1 MTHPLSMNT
10 ELPNTSTGGR
20 LVSVDGRALPLT
32 QASLQADAIAG
43 VVRVTLEQTFRNPHD
58 EPLTVTYSLP
68 LPADGAVSGFS
79 FLVGGELVVGEV
91 DTKQKARTRF
101 DEAVLSGR
109 TAALLDQERS
119 SLFTQ
124 QVGNVPPRTEV
135 VCRVQV
141 DQKLAWLPDGCWEW
155 RFPTVVAPRY
165 LGAEGRVADGAKVSV
180 DVADRELPVKLGLTL
195 SVRDRLVEG
204 SRPESVTHPLHTER
218 LVGRT
223 EVRFGDERG
232 AALDRDVVVRW
243 KVAGLTPGVAVD
255 TYEKDGR
262 TFALVTLVPPMVE
275 AKMAAVPRDLI
286 VLLDT
291 SGSMGGG
298 PIDQARRVTAAL
310 VDSLTDQDQ
319 LELIEFSSTARRWK
333 RGSVSATAANRRDA
347 QAWLARLQASGG
359 TEMRTGILEALA
371 PLRKDAQRQVV
382 LITDGLIGFESEV
395 VQAIAHQ
402 LPRGSRVHTIGVG
415 SGVNRS
421 LTQPAARAGRGLEL
435 ILGLG
440 EDVEVTVKRL
450 LARTTAPLVTNL
462 EVTGASLV
470 TQAPARLPDLY
481 AGAPAMLSL
490 EVRGTEPLVIIG
502 ETANGPL
509 HETVSLRSVSQGSPA
524 VATLFAREL
533 VEDLELSLASGAQ
546 KSEVDRSIEAL
557 GLTFQISTRLT
568 SWVAVSAKP
577 TVDPRAPRR
586 SETMPQNLA
595 YGLSAEGVGLRS
607 ATAASPV
614 MASPMAG
621 GNLGLAE
628 MSRSRGAP
636 SGARPAMRKAAAA
649 PPPPAMEDVDE
660 AAEEFDEGEGE
671 REPEFERS
679 MVRSERAPAP
689 RPTGAP
695 ARASA
700 GAPPPPPAP
709 AAAPAPGAGPSTSDE
724 KKTEEVADAPLRRV
738 SLLDLAKDLLGRALG
753 TEDAKAD
760 APAQAVPP
768 AKAKVAGAKPVAP
781 RVLSA
786 KIVLRADG
794 TTTLEI
800 LVEGAPLDWAPA
812 SVAKVELAD
821 GRVVEVAVVLS
832 RTTVNGQHGVGLALS
847 LVLQT
852 EALPIR
858 RVHLESHGQPLQ
870 IEVR

>member
-1 MTHPLSMNT
+1 MTHPLPLNT

-32 QASLQADAIAG
+32 QANLQADAIAG
-43 VVRVTLEQTFRNPHD
+43 VVRVTLEQTFRNPHA

-79 FLVGGELVVGEV
+79 FKVGGELVVGEV
-91 DTKQKARTRF
+91 DTRQQARTRF

-135 VCRVQV
+135 VCRVQI

-165 LGAEGRVADGAKVSV
+165 LGAEGRVADGARVSIE
-180 DVADRELPVKLGLTL
+180 VADRELPVKLGLTL
-195 SVRDRLVEG
+195 SVRDRLVDA
-204 SRPESVTHPLHTER
+204 SRPESVTHSLHTEH

-223 EVRFGDERG
+223 EVRFADERG
-232 AALDRDVVVRW
+232 ASLDRDVVVRW

-255 TYEKDGR
+255 TYERGGR
-262 TFALVTLVPPMVE
+262 TFALVTLVPPLAE

-333 RGSVSATAANRRDA
+333 RGSVNATAANRRDA

-421 LTQPAARAGRGLEL
+421 LTQPAARAGRGVEL

-462 EVTGASLV
+462 ELTGASLV

-481 AGAPAMLSL
+481 AGAPAMISV
-490 EVRGTEPLVIIG
+490 EVRGTEPLVVIG

-509 HETVSLRSVSQGSPA
+509 HETVSLRAVSQGSPA

-546 KSEVDRSIEAL
+546 KSEVDRSVEKL
-557 GLTFQISTRLT
+557 GLEFQISTRLT
-568 SWVAVSAKP
+568 SWIAVSAQP

-586 SETMPQNLA
+586 TETMPQNLA
-595 YGLSAEGVGLRS
+595 YGLSVEGVGLR
-607 ATAASPV
+607 
-614 MASPMAG
+614 
-621 GNLGLAE
+621 
-628 MSRSRGAP
+628 AP
-636 SGARPAMRKAAAA
+636 SGLPQQATAGAAPTALRRASPARLSAAPIVGSAKQEAGPVALEDAEEGEALAEERLEVGRPMRHSEAAAS
-649 PPPPAMEDVDE
+649 
-660 AAEEFDEGEGE
+660 G
-671 REPEFERS
+671 
-679 MVRSERAPAP
+679 APAP
-689 RPTGAP
+689 AP
-695 ARASA
+695 Q
-700 GAPPPPPAP
+700 
-709 AAAPAPGAGPSTSDE
+709 APGAAPMPADAGGAAE
-724 KKTEEVADAPLRRV
+724 KKKSREEPAPEAPRKRV
-738 SLLDLAKDLLGRALG
+738 SLLDLAKDLLGKAVG
-753 TEDAKAD
+753 DADSKAD
-760 APAQAVPP
+760 TAP
-768 AKAKVAGAKPVAP
+768 AKAAKGAGRSAAAP
-781 RVLSA
+781 RVLAA
-786 KIVLRADG
+786 KVVRRADG
-794 TTTLEI
+794 HTFLEVV
-800 LVEGAPLDWAPA
+800 VEGAPVDWAPGSTA
-812 SVAKVELAD
+812 QVELAD
-821 GRVVEVAVVLS
+821 GTVLSVAVVLS
-832 RTTVNGQHGVGLALS
+832 RTTANGVHGAGLLLT
-847 LVLQT
+847 LVIET
-852 EALPIR
+852 ESHPIR
-858 RVHLESHGQPLQ
+858 RVHLVSNGAPLQ
-870 IEVR
+870 FEVR

>member
-1 MTHPLSMNT
+1 MTHPLPLNT
-10 ELPNTSTGGR
+10 ELPNPSTGGR

-43 VVRVTLEQTFRNPHD
+43 VVRVTLEQTFRNPHE

-91 DTKQKARTRF
+91 DTRQKARTRF

-135 VCRVQV
+135 VCRVQI

-195 SVRDRLVEG
+195 SVRDRLVDG
-204 SRPESVTHPLHTER
+204 SRPESLTHPLHTER

-255 TYEKDGR
+255 TYEKNGR
-262 TFALVTLVPPMVE
+262 IFALVTLVPPAVE

-298 PIDQARRVTAAL
+298 PIDQARRVTSAL
-310 VDSLTDQDQ
+310 VDSLSDQDQ

-440 EDVEVTVKRL
+440 EDVEPTVKRL

-481 AGAPAMLSL
+481 AGAPAMLCL
-490 EVRGTEPLVIIG
+490 EVRGTEPLIVIG

-509 HETVSLRSVSQGSPA
+509 YETVSLRSVSQGSPA

-546 KSEVDRSIEAL
+546 KGEVDRSIEAL

-595 YGLSAEGVGLRS
+595 YGLSAEGVGLRA
-607 ATAASPV
+607 ATGVAAP
-614 MASPMAG
+614 
-621 GNLGLAE
+621 
-628 MSRSRGAP
+628 GAP
-636 SGARPAMRKAAAA
+636 SPMGAGMAVAQRSRSQAAPARPSLRKPAAT
-649 PPPPAMEDVDE
+649 PPAAMEEAEPESEAFDDGAADLRADV
-660 AAEEFDEGEGE
+660 AE
-671 REPEFERS
+671 PMEFERLRT
-679 MVRSERAPAP
+679 RSEP

-695 ARASA
+695 APVSA

-709 AAAPAPGAGPSTSDE
+709 APSAAAPSTSE
-724 KKTEEVADAPLRRV
+724 LEQKKAEAPTPPRRV
-738 SLLDLAKDLLGRALG
+738 SLLDLAKDLLGRATG
-753 TEDAKAD
+753 AEKAD
-760 APAQAVPP
+760 APAAGPELA
-768 AKAKVAGAKPVAP
+768 AKARRSVEP
-781 RVLSA
+781 RVVSA
-786 KIVLRADG
+786 KVVLRADG
-794 TTTLEI
+794 ATTLEI
-800 LVEGAPLDWAPA
+800 LVEGAPLDWAPT

-821 GRVVEVAVVLS
+821 GRVIEVAVVLPRS
-832 RTTVNGQHGVGLALS
+832 TVNGRHGVGLALT
-847 LVLQT
+847 LVLTT

-858 RVHLESHGQPLQ
+858 RVHLDNDGQPLQ